1 MVCGGGGLWHGELGV
16 LMTATGM
23 TAAGMTA
30 NAVPVPDSPRSG
42 SFEGLP
48 SLGSLAALVSLPALG
63 SLETLRATFLA
74 GGSGRD
80 SPLRLEAREL
90 PGGTEAQEVR
100 CLLGPWHKDPWS
112 PWQGRDKGLRT
123 KGKEHERVLGVC

>member
-1 MVCGGGGLWHGELGV
+1 MVGGDGGGLWHGELGV
-16 LMTATGM
+16 LITTAI
-23 TAAGMTA
+23 TA

-48 SLGSLAALVSLPALG
+48 SLGSLAALASLLALG

-80 SPLRLEAREL
+80 CPLRLEAREL
-90 PGGTEAQEVR
+90 PEGTEAQEVR
-100 CLLGPWHKDPWS
+100 Y
-112 PWQGRDKGLRT
+112 
-123 KGKEHERVLGVC
+123 